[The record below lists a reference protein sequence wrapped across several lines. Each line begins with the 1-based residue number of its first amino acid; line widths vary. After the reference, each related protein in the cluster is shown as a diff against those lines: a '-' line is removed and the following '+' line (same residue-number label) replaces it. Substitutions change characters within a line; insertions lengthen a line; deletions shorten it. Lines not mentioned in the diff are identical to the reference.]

1 MQKVILTRHPLDEY
15 MKVFFPFKDPEI
27 HNLIT
32 QIRGGF
38 WDNSEAAWVLPK
50 KRTIIDRLLKKY
62 ASRVEIKFPIPVE
75 EEEIKLTDTA
85 LFALQRM
92 RSLLIEL
99 RYSERTVENYTL
111 YLRQFLTYHHPTKPE
126 DLYRNDVQEFILYLV
141 NEKSIATSTQNVVI
155 NALKFYFEQ
164 IENRPKI
171 MYRMHRPKREKPI
184 PSVLSSAEVNKLIS
198 KLQNLKHRCILLT
211 IYSAGL
217 RLEELVKLRIEDIDS
232 HRNCIH
238 VREGKGRKDRTTL
251 LSTRLLKELRVYYK
265 EYRPHYWLFEGIA
278 GKQYSKRSV
287 QNIMSKALKR
297 AKITKKASV
306 HTLRHS
312 FATHLLEQG
321 VNLRYIQELLGHSSS
336 KITEIYTHVATTK
349 LHEIKSPLDQIEEDN
364 NE

>member
-1 MQKVILTRHPLDEY
+1 MQKITLISHPVDEY
-15 MKVFFPFKDPEI
+15 MKVFFPFEEEEI

-32 QIRGGF
+32 QIKGGF
-38 WDNSEAAWVLPK
+38 WDNHEAAWVLPK
-50 KRTIIDRLLKKY
+50 KRKIIDRLLKKY
-62 ASRVEIKFPIPVE
+62 ASRVQIRFPIPAE
-75 EEEIKLTDTA
+75 EEELELTTA
-85 LFALQRM
+85 AENALKRM
-92 RSLLIEL
+92 YNLLVEL
-99 RYSERTVENYTL
+99 RYSQRTIENYTL
-111 YLRQFLTYHHPTKPE
+111 YLRQFLSYHHPTAPA
-126 DLYRNDVQEFILYLV
+126 DLYRNDVQDFIRHLV

-164 IENRPKI
+164 IEGRPKI

-184 PSVLSSAEVNKLIS
+184 PSVLSKEEVNQLIAAV
-198 KLQNLKHRCILLT
+198 KNLKHRCILLT

-217 RLEELVKLRIEDIDS
+217 RLEELINLKIEDVDS
-232 HRNCIH
+232 QRNCIH

-251 LSTRLLKELRVYYK
+251 LSSRLLKELRHYYK
-265 EYRPHYWLFEGIA
+265 EYKPHYWLFEGIA

-349 LHEIKSPLDQIEEDN
+349 LHGIISPLDEIDEN
-364 NE
+364 